1 MKPYIEEIVTH
12 FYRAEIPIPDSPL
25 KATNCY
31 IIKSDDRNL
40 IIDTGM
46 NEKECLDTMKTV
58 LLDLGIQLPDT
69 DFFITHSHRDH
80 IGLINA
86 LASKSSRVFY
96 NIKELGNTAAAIRER
111 ATRAAIIAQRHG
123 YENNRIVQ
131 MVETG
136 TAPEKMDVYPEFS
149 RYTIVRESDTLTVS
163 GYSFKVIETPGHSP
177 GHTCLYDKNKKIFIS
192 GDHILGDIT
201 PNIASHFN
209 NDENPLQDY
218 LASLDKVYPLDV
230 KLTLPGHRN
239 LITDFRGRIAELK
252 SHHAERAAETLEIL
266 KEGSLDAFQVASRM
280 TWDLSYNTWEDIPF
294 SLKWFAFSEAM
305 SHLQY
310 LESLGKVKQI
320 AGQDGKILFTLS
332 D

>member
-1 MKPYIEEIVTH
+1 
-12 FYRAEIPIPDSPL
+12 
-25 KATNCY
+25 
-31 IIKSDDRNL
+31 
-40 IIDTGM
+40 
-46 NEKECLDTMKTV
+46 
-58 LLDLGIQLPDT
+58 
-69 DFFITHSHRDH
+69 
-80 IGLINA
+80 
-86 LASKSSRVFY
+86 
-96 NIKELGNTAAAIRER
+96 
-111 ATRAAIIAQRHG
+111 
-123 YENNRIVQ
+123 